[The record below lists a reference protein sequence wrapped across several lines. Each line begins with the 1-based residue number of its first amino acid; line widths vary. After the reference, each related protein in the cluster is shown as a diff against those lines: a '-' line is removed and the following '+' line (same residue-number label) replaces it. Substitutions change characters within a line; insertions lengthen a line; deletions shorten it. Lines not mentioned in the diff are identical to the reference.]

1 LDATNLWLTTPCGAR
16 QSLYACL
23 KMGMHGDPL
32 RTDTACLQRVSAL
45 GRIAVDRSAGRTR
58 LARLYEEGAAKIRL
72 PKVDGDPLEAIL
84 INTAGGLTGGD
95 RLAWE
100 VAVGPDAAAVLTT
113 QACEKAYRSA
123 GGTADIACTLRV
135 EAGGSLAWLPQ
146 ETIVYEG
153 SALRRRFEID
163 LAAGARLLM
172 VEATVFGRLAM
183 GERTQSAL
191 FRDRWRVR
199 CAGRLVHAEDLA
211 LGPALAP
218 TLAGTAAT
226 AGAPVVATVLLM
238 DEVAGELRDQARA
251 IVGETG
257 GVSVWSVAGSGK
269 LLARLVAED
278 SYTLRRRL
286 VPLLE
291 LLNGWAGLPK
301 AWSL

>member
-1 LDATNLWLTTPCGAR
+1 
-16 QSLYACL
+16 
-23 KMGMHGDPL
+23 MGIHSNPV
-32 RTDTACLQRVSAL
+32 RADTARLQRVTAH
-45 GRIAVDRSAGRTR
+45 GRLAVARSAGRTR

-100 VAVGPDAAAVLTT
+100 VSVGPDAAAVLTT
-113 QACEKAYRSA
+113 QACVKDYRSA
-123 GGTADIACTLRV
+123 GGTADIACALRV

-146 ETIVYEG
+146 ETIAYEG
-153 SALRRRFEID
+153 SALRRRIEID
-163 LAAGARLLM
+163 LADDARLLM

-183 GERTQSAL
+183 GERTQAAT
-191 FRDRWRVR
+191 FHDRWRVR
-199 CAGRLVHAEDLA
+199 REGRLVHAEDLA
-211 LGPALAP
+211 LGPELAR

-226 AGAPVVATVLLM
+226 AGAPVVATVLLI
-238 DEVAGELRDQARA
+238 DEDAAAFRDAARA
-251 IVGETG
+251 VVGDAG
-257 GVSVWSVAGSGK
+257 GVSAWSAGGSGK
-269 LLARLVAED
+269 LLARLIAED

-291 LLNGWAGLPK
+291 LLNGRAGLPK

>member
-1 LDATNLWLTTPCGAR
+1 
-16 QSLYACL
+16 
-23 KMGMHGDPL
+23 
-32 RTDTACLQRVSAL
+32 
-45 GRIAVDRSAGRTR
+45 
-58 LARLYEEGAAKIRL
+58 
-72 PKVDGDPLEAIL
+72 
-84 INTAGGLTGGD
+84 
-95 RLAWE
+95 